1 MAALEKDTVNTAHL
15 VQHDSPG
22 RDPGGTIH
30 PTVANSAA
38 PPVAELVWER
48 NADMPHS
55 ADDERGIPAGAG
67 AGAGAKIGL
76 RRVLALAALACMW
89 TSAQCPLF
97 LFGTA
102 LQLPFS
108 SCC

>member
-15 VQHDSPG
+15 VQHDSPR

-30 PTVANSAA
+30 PTVAKSAA
-38 PPVAELVWER
+38 PPVAELAWER
-48 NADMPHS
+48 SADMPHS
-55 ADDERGIPAGAG
+55 ADDERGIPAG

-97 LFGTA
+97 LFGMV
-102 LQLPFS
+102 LRLPFS